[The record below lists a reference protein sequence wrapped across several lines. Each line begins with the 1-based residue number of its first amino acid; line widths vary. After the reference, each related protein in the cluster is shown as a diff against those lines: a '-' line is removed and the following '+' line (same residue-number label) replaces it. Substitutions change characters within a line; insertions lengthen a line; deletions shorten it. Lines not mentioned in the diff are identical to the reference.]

1 MAAAAAKTIID
12 PEIGEVVF
20 RKSTRSRR
28 VSIRVHPVKGVSVSV
43 PYMVPYAAAI
53 AFFKL
58 KRDWVLETLRRQKDR
73 MKDVPVATPGEV
85 ETLRR
90 QAKAELPLRLAE
102 LASRYGFTYN
112 KVTIKHN
119 STNWGSCS
127 TRGNINLNLNIVRL
141 PHPLRDYIL
150 LHELCHLKHHD
161 HSHAFHL
168 LLEHVLT
175 DNLLS
180 RLPSDKGDTH
190 FPEQASD
197 ESSVTVGQESLVPAG
212 QSTSLSAADSELAMS
227 LARKAAVSKAKYP
240 MDHTFTREIR
250 RYRLL

>member
-43 PYMVPYAAAI
+43 PYMVPYAAAM

-58 KRDWVLETLRRQKDR
+58 KREWVLGTLRRQKER
-73 MKDVPVATPGEV
+73 LQDVPVAAPGEI
-85 ETLRR
+85 EALRR

-141 PHPLRDYIL
+141 PYPLRDYIL

-175 DNLLS
+175 DNLMKCLDASCQAPGYYSES
-180 RLPSDKGDTH
+180 RD
-190 FPEQASD
+190 
-197 ESSVTVGQESLVPAG
+197 
-212 QSTSLSAADSELAMS
+212 LALMI
-227 LARKAAVSKAKYP
+227 ARKAASSKAKYP
-240 MDHTFTREIR
+240 LDYTFTREIR